1 MKNLFDSMPFNDQ
14 VYAMGLICNI
24 QDMQIKIGG
33 NMPEFKYYQSMT
45 VEQLEILQDEK
56 IKENNLTF

>member
-1 MKNLFDSMPFNDQ
+1 MKNLFNAMLLNDQ
-14 VYAMGLICNI
+14 IYALGLICNI
-24 QDMQIKIGG
+24 ESLQIQIGG
-33 NMPEFKYYQSMT
+33 EQPKFKYYQSMT